1 MRAKLFALLRLV
13 AAVFLVV
20 LGAWMATQSFAAVY
34 GYRQSLGEPWFRSAG
49 WALYPPFRFLYWDA
63 LQNCNGAERFARS
76 WRYLYGGIALGLLA
90 FLSGVP
96 RRFSFH
102 ALRRDLIVVGCLLS
116 GLACALAG
124 LFLAAQLQARLAR
137 YSVSLGAPFGYW
149 YRIPLYRPHSFLA
162 WRILFQGNPVYLRD
176 FRRVQ
181 WLAWGGL
188 LLGVAAS
195 GRLWLRLKKPEPV
208 AGSHGTARWAGEEV
222 LEQARLHGEHG
233 VVLGRSRSGRLL
245 SHDREEHVLLL
256 APPRS
261 GKGVGVIVPTLF
273 SWPHSVVITDIKGEN
288 WGISAG
294 YRKSELGN
302 VVLRFNPTAEEG
314 CTRFNPLEEI
324 RVGTL
329 KEVAD
334 TQNIADILVN
344 PFGEGMQNHWDKTSY
359 DLLVGTILHILY
371 SPEIKEKN
379 LATLALILSDPDR
392 SFDDTL
398 KAMLTARHDPEFSFG
413 WQGAT
418 GTPTPTHPVVA
429 SAARAMLDRAET
441 ERSGVKSTAL
451 ASLALYRDPLVARN
465 TSCSD
470 FSITDLMQHEK
481 PVSLYLAIPTS
492 EISRTKPL
500 YRMIMNM
507 LGRKCTESMEFKE
520 GRQVV
525 SYRHRLLLLMDEFQ
539 SLGQLDFFEA
549 ALAFIAGYGIKA
561 LLVVQNLEQIR
572 KYYGPHN
579 SIFSN
584 CSVRVAF
591 TPNDIESAEMISR
604 MLGEKTELVTS
615 TSYSGRRLD
624 LWLRNTTHS
633 TQEIA
638 RRLLTPGEVLE
649 FPEKEEIIFL
659 AGHPPI
665 RANKIRYFE
674 DRSFKGRVRGAPV
687 VSDTIAVAARNP
699 IAAVVAAAQGD
710 MEEVRLPIWGGTAWQ
725 VEEKGEAV
733 PMPVPDPRQECQVS
747 TPLPAAQEPRGGA
760 QEEMPRWAREFV
772 ESQRREKK
780 PETEDDGTGGVT
792 L

>member
-1 MRAKLFALLRLV
+1 MRPKLFALLRLV
-13 AAVFLVV
+13 VAVSLVV

-34 GYRQSLGEPWFRSAG
+34 GYRDSLGEPWFRLAG
-49 WALYPPFRFLYWDA
+49 RALYPPFRFLYWDA
-63 LQNCNGAERFARS
+63 LQNGNGAEHFARS
-76 WRYLYGGIALGLLA
+76 WRYLYGGITLGLLV

-96 RRFSFH
+96 GRFSFRV
-102 ALRRDLIVVGCLLS
+102 LRRHLVVLGCLLP
-116 GLACALAG
+116 GLACALGG

-137 YSVSLGAPFGYW
+137 YPVSLGAPFRYW

-162 WRILFQGNPVYLRD
+162 WRIMFQRDPAYRRD
-176 FRRVQ
+176 FNRVQ

-188 LLGVAAS
+188 LLGVVVS

-208 AGSHGTARWAGEEV
+208 ADSHGTARWAGEEV
-222 LEQARLHGEHG
+222 LEQARLYGEHG
-233 VVLGRSRSGRLL
+233 VVLGRSQSGRLL

-302 VVLRFNPTAEEG
+302 LVLRFNPTAEEG
-314 CTRFNPLEEI
+314 CARFNPLEEI

-379 LATLALILSDPDR
+379 LATLALILSDPER

-413 WQGAT
+413 WQSAT

-429 SAARAMLDRAET
+429 SAARAMLDRADT

-539 SLGQLDFFEA
+539 SLGQLEFFEA

-584 CSVRVAF
+584 CNVRVVF
-591 TPNDIESAEMISR
+591 TPNDIESAELISR

-624 LWLRNTTHS
+624 FWLRNTTHS

-665 RANKIRYFE
+665 RANKIRHFK
-674 DRSFKGRVRGAPV
+674 DRSFKSRVRAAPA
-687 VSDTIAVAARNP
+687 VSDTIAVAGRNP
-699 IAAVVAAAQGD
+699 IAAVVAAAQGGK
-710 MEEVRLPIWGGTAWQ
+710 EEVRLPIWGGTAWQ
-725 VEEKGEAV
+725 TEENEEAA
-733 PMPVPDPRQECQVS
+733 PVPVPAPVQEREVS
-747 TPLPAAQEPRGGA
+747 TPPPAAQEPGGGT
-760 QEEMPRWAREFV
+760 QEEMPRWARELM
-772 ESQRREKK
+772 ESRHREEK